1 MVFDDNLLYEI
12 ENQLIDEVTI
22 TSEYNHSGFHVRR
35 GKLSP
40 DLVLFYLEEIVG
52 WQLPGKNPTRTYAI
66 SLWPQGA
73 VINMGEVGIKGAQAG
88 EALRGLITRT
98 AANGSIELPEWA

>member
-12 ENQLIDEVTI
+12 KHRLIDEVTI
-22 TSEYNHSGFHVRR
+22 TSEHNHSGFHVRR

-40 DLVLFYLEEIVG
+40 DLVIFYLEEIVG
-52 WQLPGKNPTRTYAI
+52 WQLPGTNPTRTYAI

-73 VINMGEVGIKGAQAG
+73 VINM
-88 EALRGLITRT
+88 RGQERHYEM
-98 AANGSIELPEWA
+98 ELCDRSTTEGCGWLDWA